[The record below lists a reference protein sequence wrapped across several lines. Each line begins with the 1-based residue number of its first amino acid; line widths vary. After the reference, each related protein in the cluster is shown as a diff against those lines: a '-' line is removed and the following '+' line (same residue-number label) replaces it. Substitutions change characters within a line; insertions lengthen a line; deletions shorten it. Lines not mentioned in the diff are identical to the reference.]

1 MGAQSSRVHIFLEG
15 IVQGVGMRPHVARIA
30 RRFGLTGLVGN
41 NERGVF
47 IEFQGDASAIHQA
60 QEALIDELPPLAH
73 ILDIQ
78 TSPLSL
84 VPGEESFRIVAST
97 HVEGEKTLISP
108 DMTTCEACL
117 ADIDDPNNRRY
128 HYPFTTCTHC
138 GPRLSIIES
147 LPYDRATTTMREF
160 PMCSECE
167 AEYTNPDD
175 RRFHAQP
182 ISCPH
187 CGPTVWCTD
196 ANGTFLVET
205 RTDELALD
213 PAKFDE
219 LVHKVRSAWDSGA
232 IVTVKGI
239 GGFHLMCS
247 ARDEVAVEKLRNR
260 KHRPDKPLAVMVPD
274 LDAANAVAMLSQEAK
289 KLLTSAPHPIVSVPL
304 REHSLCEGI
313 APGLQ
318 EVGLMLPYSPLHHL
332 LVDRPVVA
340 TSGNLSGEPLCVTND
355 DALRKLSHLADM
367 FVLHDREIYVPV
379 EDSVYVDTTLVRRS
393 RGLAPVPLLL
403 RTEKQPTVLAVGGE
417 LKNTAT
423 LAVGRYAHMSSH
435 VGDMGS
441 FDAQRHF
448 EKMVDQLCSMQ
459 GARPDIVVC
468 DMHPGYQTSAWAQRF
483 ANHHDVELIEVQ
495 HHHAH
500 ALSLLAEHQQLS
512 APATIATLDGTG
524 YGTDGTIWGG
534 EILHLTA
541 DGEAERRWHL
551 PPFSLVGGDKAVRN
565 PWRIARG
572 LAHDWQL
579 EGLTPPAGLDPAE
592 LQLVDS
598 QLSSGFGTTTT
609 TSMGRVFDA
618 FASMLQ
624 VRHSVSYEA
633 QAAMELEA
641 LASTSSLSQAES
653 ISTGLTLSTFP
664 RLAQWAINSMRDGS
678 YLRADIARIV
688 HAGMATL
695 VAGSLIDA
703 ANASATQVVGITGGC
718 AVNRILMADI
728 LHVLQSQSPSLRVLT
743 HQKVPATD
751 GGLSLGQAA
760 AGRLW
765 TQ

>member
-1 MGAQSSRVHIFLEG
+1 MGAENSRVHIFLEG
-15 IVQGVGMRPHVARIA
+15 IVQGVGMRPHVARVA

-47 IEFQGDASAIHQA
+47 IEFQGDTSALQQA
-60 QEALIDELPPLAH
+60 QAALIDELPPLAH

-84 VPGEESFRIVAST
+84 VKGEEAFRIVAST

-160 PMCSECE
+160 PMCPQCE

-196 ANGTFLVET
+196 SNGIPLAET
-205 RTDELALD
+205 RTSELMLD

-232 IVTVKGI
+232 IVAVKGI

-247 ARDEVAVEKLRNR
+247 ATDEVAVETLRKR
-260 KHRPDKPLAVMVPD
+260 KQRPDKPLAVMVPD
-274 LDAANAVAMLSQEAK
+274 IDTAKAVAVLGQEAEA
-289 KLLTSAPHPIVSVPL
+289 LLTSAPRPIVSVPL
-304 REHSLCEGI
+304 RGHSLCQGI
-313 APGLQ
+313 APGLH

-355 DALRKLSHLADM
+355 DALRKLSHLADL

-393 RGLAPVPLLL
+393 RGLAPLPVLL
-403 RTEKQPTVLAVGGE
+403 RTEAQPTVLAVGGE

-459 GARPDIVVC
+459 GAHPDIVVC
-468 DMHPGYQTSAWAQRF
+468 DMHPGYQTSAWAQRY
-483 ANHHDVELIEVQ
+483 ADRHSVELIEVQ

-512 APATIATLDGTG
+512 TPATIAALDGTG

-534 EILHLTA
+534 EILHVTSN
-541 DGEAERRWHL
+541 GEAERRWHL

-572 LAHDWQL
+572 LAHDWHL
-579 EGLTPPAGLDPAE
+579 EGLAAPSGVAQAE

-598 QLSSGFGTTTT
+598 QISSGFGSTT
-609 TSMGRVFDA
+609 TSSMGRLFDA
-618 FASMLQ
+618 FASILQ
-624 VRHSVSYEA
+624 VRQSVSYEA

-641 LASTSSLSQAES
+641 LASTSRLTRAES
-653 ISTGLTLSTFP
+653 ISAVDKFGTFP
-664 RLAQWAINSMRDGS
+664 QLAQWAINSMRDGS
-678 YLRADIARIV
+678 HPRADTARIV

-695 VAGSLIDA
+695 IANPLIDA
-703 ANASATQVVGITGGC
+703 TNASATEVVGITGGC
-718 AVNRILMADI
+718 AVNRLLMTDI
-728 LHVLQSQSPSLRVLT
+728 LHVLRSHSPSLRVLT

-765 TQ
+765 AK